1 MRRVLSLGA
10 PLALALLSAPAA
22 PAFGADTSLRLS
34 GATERLSNDS
44 PDWRESTAALQLR
57 FAPRQLL
64 DLSVA
69 DVHRFGLHDS
79 QLAASL
85 TLPVS
90 SALTATFDAGASPT
104 HRVLARRFAGAA
116 LQYEFAPRWLVHGGA
131 RSSSYDSAT
140 VNGYQ
145 FALEHYIDR
154 YSVMLGWRPTRAFGS
169 TAHGVELRANRY
181 YGERDSVGLIAAA
194 GKEAASVPGGVVL
207 TEVRSLAVLGRHWF
221 DQRWALSWGASY
233 TRQGSLYTRK
243 GINAGIEYAF

>member
-1 MRRVLSLGA
+1 MRRATSAAALTVLA
-10 PLALALLSAPAA
+10 ALAA
-22 PAFGADTSLRLS
+22 PALGADTSLRLS
-34 GATERLSNDS
+34 GAVEQLSNDS

-57 FAPRQLL
+57 FAPRRLL

-79 QLAASL
+79 QFAASL

-90 SALTATFDAGASPT
+90 SALTATIDANASPT
-104 HRVLARRFAGAA
+104 HRVVARRSVGAA

-131 RSSSYDSAT
+131 RNSSYDSAT

-154 YSVMLGWRPTRAFGS
+154 YSFMLGWRPTRAFGT
-169 TAHGVELRANRY
+169 TAHGAELRANLY
-181 YGERDSVGLIAAA
+181 FGERNSVGLIAAA

-207 TEVRSLAVLGRHWF
+207 TDTRSLALLGRYWL
-221 DQRWALSWGASY
+221 DRQWALSWGASY
-233 TRQGSLYTRK
+233 ARQGSLYTRK
-243 GINAGIEYAF
+243 GVNAGIEYAF